1 MVMNLEILETI
12 TNFSCGLAVFA
23 FTVIATAS
31 RNPKVEV
38 LVQQIITICCIFSAV
53 LLTIILINGGTFWSS
68 EKLIPTLIALNLI
81 IMFAARLNLKGKQ
94 ISQGMNPHQIGRL
107 NQEE

>member
-1 MVMNLEILETI
+1 M
-12 TNFSCGLAVFA
+12 
-23 FTVIATAS
+23 
-31 RNPKVEV
+31 
-38 LVQQIITICCIFSAV
+38 
-53 LLTIILINGGTFWSS
+53 NGGTFWSS
-68 EKLIPTLIALNLI
+68 EKLIPPLIALNLI

>member
-1 MVMNLEILETI
+1 MNMNLEIIETI

-23 FTVIATAS
+23 FTIIATAS
-31 RNPKVEV
+31 RNPKFEV
-38 LVQQIITICCIFSAV
+38 LVQQLISACCIFSAL
-53 LLTIILINGGTFWSS
+53 LLTIIAINGGTFWSS
-68 EKLIPTLIALNLI
+68 EKLIPPLIALNLI

-94 ISQGMNPHQIGRL
+94 VSQGMNPHQIGRL